1 MVQPARRANGNVRA
15 DSYMPA
21 EGARA
26 HLAGTRVAP
35 SGGVMALYNE
45 VLPGFR
51 RHPANIVLGGVRG
64 GVNGTPTFFVTAAR
78 LSA

>member
-1 MVQPARRANGNVRA
+1 MTLSLADFQGQPLVIAFYPAVR
-15 DSYMPA
+15 SP
-21 EGARA
+21 
-26 HLAGTRVAP
+26 V
-35 SGGVMALYNE
+35 GGDQMALYNE

-51 RHPANIVLGGVRG
+51 RHPANIVLGVRG

>member
-1 MVQPARRANGNVRA
+1 MTLSLA
-15 DSYMPA
+15 DF
-21 EGARA
+21 
-26 HLAGTRVAP
+26 H
-35 SGGVMALYNE
+35 NE

-51 RHPANIVLGGVRG
+51 RHPANIVRG